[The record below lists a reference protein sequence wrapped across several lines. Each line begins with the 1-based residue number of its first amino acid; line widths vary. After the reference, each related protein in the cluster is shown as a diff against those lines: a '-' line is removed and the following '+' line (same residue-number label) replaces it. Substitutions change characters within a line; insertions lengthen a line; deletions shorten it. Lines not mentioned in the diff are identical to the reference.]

1 MTTPLKPKTT
11 REQAKK
17 EFEKKIGKILDKHI
31 YWESEEI
38 DSMPCDVDIEV
49 GLSNEGKK
57 KIYETFE
64 HLLDQQRKEIM
75 DSLNPKSKENQ
86 RSAKKL
92 CNRWFKPTKKQSAD
106 YVVRNF
112 GEVIKRLANE

>member
-1 MTTPLKPKTT
+1 MTTKTT
-11 REQAKK
+11 REAKK
-17 EFEKKIGKILDKHI
+17 EFDNLAYRHAHSGQPDHEKLWQHI
-31 YWESEEI
+31 
-38 DSMPCDVDIEV
+38 
-49 GLSNEGKK
+49 
-57 KIYETFE
+57 E

-75 DSLNPKSKENQ
+75 DGLNPKSKENQ